1 MVSSRLGSRLGVV
14 KQAKLESPPRFR
26 HASSTSPPRRR
37 PVKLTGHTA
46 GGMQPKMI
54 MGIINSHL
62 NPAQERVKMTKA
74 DVKDKP
80 KRYTIFTA

>member
-26 HASSTSPPRRR
+26 HGSTSPPRRR
-37 PVKLTGHTA
+37 PAKLATA
-46 GGMQPKMI
+46 GGIAPKMI

-62 NPAQERVKMTKA
+62 NPTQERVKITKSE
-74 DVKDKP
+74 VTKSP
-80 KRYTIFTA
+80 KRYFIE